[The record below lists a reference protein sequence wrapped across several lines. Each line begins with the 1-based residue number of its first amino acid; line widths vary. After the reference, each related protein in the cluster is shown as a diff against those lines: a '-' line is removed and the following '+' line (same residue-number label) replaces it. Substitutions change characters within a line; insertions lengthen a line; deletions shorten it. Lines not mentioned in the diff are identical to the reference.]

1 MNGAAAPVTAGK
13 LGRRIVLHF
22 DINKTIISNSTSGNV
37 NNSTLAVC
45 HILSKLVWG
54 KMVTKKVGDKEEQ

>member
-22 DINKTIISNSTSGNV
+22 DINKTIISKSTSGNV
-37 NNSTLAVC
+37 NNSTLAVRSVMLYS
-45 HILSKLVWG
+45 HRFATSSPN
-54 KMVTKKVGDKEEQ
+54 